1 METLIL
7 GAQLLCTGMMGLYLF
22 NQFNSNKEQ
31 STQTTCETDNRKY
44 EELQNMR
51 KISLKEPLTEKMR
64 PKTEEDIVG
73 QTDAM
78 LALKAALCSKN
89 PQHVIIYG
97 SPGVGKTAASR
108 IALDIAKEQVNSA
121 FRPDAKFIEIDATTL
136 RFDDRSIADPLIGS
150 VHDPI
155 YQGAGQYGNSG
166 VPNPKEG
173 AVTKAHGGVLFIDEI
188 GELHSIQMNKLLKVL
203 EDRKVNLDSV
213 YYNKKDKNI
222 PAHIHDIFQN
232 GLPADFR
239 LIGATTR
246 DKSEIPPALRS
257 RCVEISFQD
266 LQYSHIIEILNK
278 IIKREY
284 IKIEDG
290 VIEKIATY
298 VTNGR
303 DAISILQ
310 MAMNRISLL
319 NQEIITITD
328 IKWVIKSGGYTRV
341 KSEKIQSKM
350 HIGRVTGLYVTGLGS
365 GGTVPI
371 KCVVKK
377 LAKGEGSI
385 KVSGIIEEE
394 EIQRVNS
401 SIKRKS
407 MIKSSVDNII
417 TVFKTLFDVKI
428 EDYYIHITFPSN
440 VPADGPSAGI
450 AIFCAIYSALFNQP
464 INSNIAM
471 TGDLSIFGE
480 VEAVGGIPSKIFA
493 AKEAG
498 IKKIFIP
505 QDNMS
510 STYNE
515 YDDIEVCP
523 VNNIY
528 EVIEEIFTSM
538 VIRKIN

>member
-31 STQTTCETDNRKY
+31 CTQTTCETDNRKY

-64 PKTEEDIVG
+64 PKGEDDIVG

-108 IALDIAKEQVNSA
+108 IALDIAKAQVNSA
-121 FRPDAKFIEIDATTL
+121 FRSDAKFIEIDATTL

-213 YYNKKDKNI
+213 YYNENDKNI

-257 RCVEISFQD
+257 RCIEISFQD
-266 LQYSHIIEILNK
+266 LQYSHIVEILNK

-284 IKIEDG
+284 IKVEDG
-290 VIEKIATY
+290 VIEKIAQY

-319 NQEIITITD
+319 NQDIITIKD

-341 KSEKIQSKM
+341 KAEKIQSKM

-377 LAKGEGSI
+377 LDKGEGSI
-385 KVSGIIEEE
+385 KISGIIEEE

-450 AIFCAIYSALFNQP
+450 AMFCAIYSALFNQP

-493 AKEAG
+493 AKESG
-498 IKKIFIP
+498 VKKIFIP